1 MYVDGSIFN
10 LSGPSVIH
18 RDLGLADVQ
27 DEVIPEAPLC
37 QVMDLFSVV
46 GLIIVG
52 YKTHHGGIIHKL

>member
-1 MYVDGSIFN
+1 MYADRSIFS

-27 DEVIPEAPLC
+27 DEVIPEVPLC
-37 QVMDLFSVV
+37 QVLDLFSVV

-52 YKTHHGGIIHKL
+52 YETHNGGIVHKL